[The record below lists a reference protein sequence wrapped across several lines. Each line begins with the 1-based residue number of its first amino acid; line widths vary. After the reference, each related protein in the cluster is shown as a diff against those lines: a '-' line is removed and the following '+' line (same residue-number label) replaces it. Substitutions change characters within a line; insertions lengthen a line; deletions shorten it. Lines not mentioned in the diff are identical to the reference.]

1 MLIHALHLGPIRTE
15 HYHGKPVRTAG
26 HKQPVPAARVTALG
40 LAGDEQAERRYH
52 GGPDQALCAYGWEH
66 YADWQT
72 RLGGRLGAGAFSE
85 NLTLAGLD
93 EAVVCLGD
101 RYRIEGTDVVVQVTS
116 PRQPCERL
124 AAKLGQPGIIAL
136 IKENGRSGCYLRV
149 EGAGELRVGQALALC
164 SRPAVAVTLAA
175 ANQVLYRQRRDRESL
190 LRVLSVDGLGA
201 AFRSRLERRLHDGKD
216 AD

>member
-40 LAGDEQAERRYH
+40 LIGDEQAERRYH
-52 GGPDQALCAYGWEH
+52 GGPDQALCAYGLEH
-66 YADWQT
+66 YAHWQAQ
-72 RLGGRLGAGAFSE
+72 LGVQLAAGAFSE
-85 NLTLAGLD
+85 NLTLSGLD
-93 EAVVCLGD
+93 EAAVCLGE
-101 RYRIEGTDVVVQVTS
+101 RYRIAGTEVVVQVSS

-124 AAKLGQPGIIAL
+124 EAKLRQPGIVGL
-136 IKENGRSGCYLRV
+136 IRASSRSGCYLRV
-149 EGAGELRVGQALALC
+149 EGEGELRVGQRLTLC
-164 SRPAVAVTLAA
+164 SRPAVAVTLAE

-190 LRVLSVDGLGA
+190 LRVLAVEGLGA
-201 AFRSRLERRLHDGKD
+201 AFRKRLERRLHSAED